1 MASIHPLK
9 DLAKKKLCKICHTAT
24 SNVFNID
31 FKAVPICEDC
41 ATAIFIQQATF
52 YCKKHKNEDQDNCLL
67 RKP

>member
-41 ATAIFIQQATF
+41 ATTIFIQQAIF
-52 YCKKHKNEDQDNCLL
+52 YTKQKT
-67 RKP
+67 